1 MNEQTPPDVQRCGQ
15 PMQDDQKPPC
25 PSCNNVGWVR
35 PKMLMIGRASP
46 RLLLPDFEERG
57 GFRRKDQLAVDECKP
72 EVLPD
77 APLQQ
82 FVSGFYCDKCGR
94 GFVPDSMLL
103 SD

>member
-1 MNEQTPPDVQRCGQ
+1 MNEQTPTEVQLHGQ
-15 PMQDDQKPPC
+15 RMQDDQKPPC
-25 PSCNNVGWVR
+25 PLCNDICSVR
-35 PKMLMIGRASP
+35 PKMLMIGKASP

-72 EVLPD
+72 EALLD

-103 SD
+103 SG